1 MITVTT
7 LNRARC
13 SLRPQAIASVEGG
26 RATLV
31 RLTSGVTLS
40 VIESVEEVLRRL
52 ETSLAGSDRV
62 GAR

>member
-13 SLRPQAIASVEGG
+13 SLQPQTIASVEGG
-26 RATLV
+26 RATTV

-40 VIESVEEVLRRL
+40 VIESVDEVLRRL
-52 ETSLAGSDRV
+52 ETSLTERARV

>member
-26 RATLV
+26 RATTV

-40 VIESVEEVLRRL
+40 VLESVDEIVQKL
-52 ETSLAGSDRV
+52 ERSLTESARV